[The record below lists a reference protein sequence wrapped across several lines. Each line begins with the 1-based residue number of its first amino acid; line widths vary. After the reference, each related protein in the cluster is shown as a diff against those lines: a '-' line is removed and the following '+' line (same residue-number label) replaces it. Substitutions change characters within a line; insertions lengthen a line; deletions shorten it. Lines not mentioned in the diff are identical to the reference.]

1 MFSKIVVVAQW
12 CFSEAGLPQ
21 LSTPT
26 IRSWWNQW
34 GIMVA
39 SHCQSWW
46 ISWWS
51 WWSGTLSVTL
61 DTHLIMS
68 NDHTDSCVEE
78 LRQWLPSKYL
88 LLDSSLKSDRCEFLF
103 LCKFVK
109 RSELSR
115 SSIEVD
121 NGKFC
126 FFPLEKILLHQILVM
141 TLEQESLCMQQF
153 DISNIRVNIVPS
165 TSPNPLPGFVNGRA
179 RFEVQGKFFCP
190 WSSNLDKG
198 WSILKRFWKTRGKS
212 RRVPKRWAKKLH
224 WDQMRSIV
232 LFWIIPCSSRW
243 SNTVAWHAM
252 PHCLEVFFGVWPWQ
266 YDQFFNGDHLKILQ
280 HRCHGKCHKHTFSLV
295 HYSAYSSQ
303 FSCLPSWF
311 QEWLWLGSL
320 RLSSTIWL
328 PNLLEGLGIVSL

>member
-1 MFSKIVVVAQW
+1 
-12 CFSEAGLPQ
+12 
-21 LSTPT
+21 
-26 IRSWWNQW
+26 
-34 GIMVA
+34 
-39 SHCQSWW
+39 
-46 ISWWS
+46 
-51 WWSGTLSVTL
+51 
-61 DTHLIMS
+61 MS

-190 WSSNLDKG
+190 
-198 WSILKRFWKTRGKS
+198 
-212 RRVPKRWAKKLH
+212 
-224 WDQMRSIV
+224 
-232 LFWIIPCSSRW
+232 
-243 SNTVAWHAM
+243 
-252 PHCLEVFFGVWPWQ
+252 
-266 YDQFFNGDHLKILQ
+266 
-280 HRCHGKCHKHTFSLV
+280 
-295 HYSAYSSQ
+295 
-303 FSCLPSWF
+303 
-311 QEWLWLGSL
+311 
-320 RLSSTIWL
+320 
-328 PNLLEGLGIVSL
+328 